1 MGNIPN
7 TNVFECIETCNE
19 AREFPGIKIIRY
31 EESVYYAN
39 VDNFKYHIIKI
50 SQTNP
55 NEIANEIDRAYAVE
69 VKKLMKAYAIQKKL
83 IKLQENLQK
92 EDYREY
98 VLGDVIYSN
107 LVKIK
112 YLIKYLF
119 FFILVSRMDTYYL
132 TKT

>member
-7 TNVFECIETCNE
+7 TSVFECIETCNE

-92 EDYREY
+92 EDYRQY
-98 VLGDVIYSN
+98 VLDDVIYLSYSN
-107 LVKIK
+107 SVKIK
-112 YLIKYLF
+112 YLFLLYLF
-119 FFILVSRMDTYYL
+119 QEWTH
-132 TKT
+132 TT